1 MEVATAGVDAMMQ
14 LTPQQIAG
22 KTLRRLIRENYT
34 SQQEFADEYG
44 MEIRSVNRYINN
56 GINKLDIIQELA
68 QYFNLTVIEFL
79 TDTDDT

>member
-1 MEVATAGVDAMMQ
+1 MEAATVGVDEMKQ

-22 KTLRRLIRENYT
+22 KTLRRLIRENYS

-79 TDTDDT
+79 TDTGDS

>member
-1 MEVATAGVDAMMQ
+1 MMQ

-79 TDTDDT
+79 TDTDDK

>member
-1 MEVATAGVDAMMQ
+1 MKQ
-14 LTPQQIAG
+14 LTPQLIAG

-79 TDTDDT
+79 TDTTDP